1 METATE
7 RVASVW
13 RNRNFVRLWS
23 SDTISQ
29 FGTQFSGLAIPFT
42 FVLLSKDPFLFGL
55 LQSVVGLPF
64 PLFALF
70 VGVYV
75 DRHYRKRIMTLAK
88 WGRGLAL
95 VSVTL
100 VFIAGILPRRGN

>member
-42 FVLLSKDPFLFGL
+42 FVLLSKDPFLSPVCRPCHGWSGGAGCLSAVDSCNRRVVVFGVCG
-55 LQSVVGLPF
+55 SPF
-64 PLFALF
+64 QHSHS
-70 VGVYV
+70 GGG
-75 DRHYRKRIMTLAK
+75 
-88 WGRGLAL
+88 GRQ
-95 VSVTL
+95 
-100 VFIAGILPRRGN
+100 